1 MYVPCT
7 LCTVQVLFHKRDY
20 RLLRSLAPSQLT
32 RFVIFGTCEHRE
44 CNELMNMPLHH
55 NVRLVLER
63 GSFRTTVSDAVWAA
77 YRRSLEL
84 GGKASNVGPGRNNV
98 LPTFWQKDM
107 KDDTS

>member
-32 RFVIFGTCEHRE
+32 RFVIFGTCEHGE
-44 CNELMNMPLHH
+44 CNKLMNMPLHH

-63 GSFRTTVSDAVWAA
+63 GSFRTLHQLLCESTYMLPLQLVTNGP
-77 YRRSLEL
+77 YR
-84 GGKASNVGPGRNNV
+84 
-98 LPTFWQKDM
+98 
-107 KDDTS
+107 